1 MIAEAR
7 RLLEACPFVPFAAR
21 TSTGHEHQ
29 VPTADHAKLN
39 PRGTYLIV
47 FFDDDGHVTTSG
59 LHLVAV
65 IEKVA
70 A

>member
-7 RLLEACPFVPFAAR
+7 RLLEASPFVPFMVR
-21 TSTGHEHQ
+21 TSDGREYQ

-47 FFDDDGHVTTSG
+47 FFDDDSHATISG